1 MCLSGREN
9 IYGQIYT
16 WFKSIKTVKI
26 YLYDC
31 GDLGCTNSEENTGKT
46 SQDKFMLDKQ
56 FQLKNMK
63 KILKK
68 INCEEKFTPKP
79 LRKRI
84 PVKYFL
90 HGKRKWICKI
100 KS

>member
-1 MCLSGREN
+1 M
-9 IYGQIYT
+9 
-16 WFKSIKTVKI
+16 
-26 YLYDC
+26 
-31 GDLGCTNSEENTGKT
+31 GCTNSEENTGKT

>member
-1 MCLSGREN
+1 MR
-9 IYGQIYT
+9 
-16 WFKSIKTVKI
+16 
-26 YLYDC
+26 
-31 GDLGCTNSEENTGKT
+31 
-46 SQDKFMLDKQ
+46 
-56 FQLKNMK
+56 

-90 HGKRKWICKI
+90 HGKRKWIWLNLNLKAY
-100 KS
+100 KTSHNLNFLLHMLSK